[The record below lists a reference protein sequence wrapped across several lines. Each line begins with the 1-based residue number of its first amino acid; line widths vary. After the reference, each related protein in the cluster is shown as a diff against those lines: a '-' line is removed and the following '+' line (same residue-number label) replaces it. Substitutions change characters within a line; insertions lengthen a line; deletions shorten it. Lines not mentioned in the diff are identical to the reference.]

1 MILGKTVMRAV
12 CRAVGMLGLS
22 AGMML
27 ASGPASADEVL
38 ASRLDA
44 LLGQERQALRVVPS
58 ARLSS
63 LTAPPSAA
71 LRDIDTI
78 PGTLEYSENY
88 LASLPRASGGSEWEC
103 LAEAL
108 YFEARGETARGLF
121 AVAEV
126 ILNRVDSR
134 DFPDSVCSV
143 VNQGTGRLYACQFTY
158 TCDGNSEVINEPRAY
173 VRVGKV
179 ARLMLDG
186 AERPLT
192 EGATYYHTTAV
203 NPSWARRFERTAQY
217 GVHLFYRANTRTA
230 SN

>member
-1 MILGKTVMRAV
+1 MRV
-12 CRAVGMLGLS
+12 LRRAVGSFGLAS
-22 AGMML
+22 GVML
-27 ASGPASADEVL
+27 ASLPASAEEVL

-44 LLGQERQALRVVPS
+44 LLGQEREALRVVPS
-58 ARLSS
+58 SRLSS
-63 LTAPPSAA
+63 LTSPPNAA
-71 LRDIDTI
+71 MRDIATV
-78 PGTLEYSENY
+78 PGTIEFSDSY
-88 LASLPRASGGSEWEC
+88 LASLPGASGGSEWEC

-108 YFEARGETARGLF
+108 YFEARGETVRGLF

-134 DFPDSVCSV
+134 EFPDSVCSV
-143 VNQGTGRLYACQFTY
+143 VNQGTGRMYACQFTY
-158 TCDGNSEVINEPRAY
+158 TCDGNPEVIHEPGAY
-173 VRVGKV
+173 ARVAKV

-217 GVHLFYRANTRTA
+217 GVHLFYRGNTRVA

>member
-1 MILGKTVMRAV
+1 MIVAKNVVRAV
-12 CRAVGMLGLS
+12 RCAIGTFGLVS
-22 AGMML
+22 GLML
-27 ASGPASADEVL
+27 ASVPASADEVL

-44 LLGQERQALRVVPS
+44 LLGQEREALRVVPS

-63 LTAPPSAA
+63 LTSPPSAA
-71 LRDIDTI
+71 LRDIPTI
-78 PGTLEYSENY
+78 PGTVEYSENY
-88 LASLPRASGGSEWEC
+88 LASLPRASGGPEWEC

-134 DFPDSVCSV
+134 EFPDSVCSV
-143 VNQGTGRLYACQFTY
+143 VNQGTGRMYACQFTY

-173 VRVGKV
+173 TRVGKV

>member
-1 MILGKTVMRAV
+1 MKLGMTTTRAPRRMRGLLACAAAMIALAV
-12 CRAVGMLGLS
+12 
-22 AGMML
+22 
-27 ASGPASADEVL
+27 PASADEVL
-38 ASRLDA
+38 ASRLDS

-63 LTAPPSAA
+63 LTAPPAA
-71 LRDIDTI
+71 TMRDIQTA
-78 PGTLEYSENY
+78 PGTLDYSDAY
-88 LASLPRASGGSEWEC
+88 LASLPRTAGGSDWEC
-103 LAEAL
+103 LSEAL

-126 ILNRVDSR
+126 ILNRVDSG
-134 DFPDSVCSV
+134 DFPNSVCSV

-158 TCDGNSEVINEPRAY
+158 TCDGHDEVIHEPGAY
-173 VRVGKV
+173 ARVAKV

-186 AERPLT
+186 ANRPLT
-192 EGATYYHTTAV
+192 DGATYYHTTAV
-203 NPSWARRFERTAQY
+203 SPSWARRFERTAQY